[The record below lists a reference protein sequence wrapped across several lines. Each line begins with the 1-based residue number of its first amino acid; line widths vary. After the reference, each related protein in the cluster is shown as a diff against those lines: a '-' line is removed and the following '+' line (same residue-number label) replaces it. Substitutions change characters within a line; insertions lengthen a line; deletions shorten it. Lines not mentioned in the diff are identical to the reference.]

1 MFGYHTNAGDPGEG
15 ESISM
20 PPEDVRE
27 YQSQQYNRGAGQ
39 PLINPVPE
47 MPLGEDKHVFTSG
60 AASSGRKPRY
70 DLIPTWALQRIAAR
84 FQMGAEKYGENNWQK
99 GASDKAFTL
108 DRLNHAIDHLLLVR
122 DQIHDDV
129 PFASHEL
136 FTAGSADDD
145 LAAVILNTI
154 FVMSFQR
161 SNEEIPF

>member
-1 MFGYHTNAGDPGEG
+1 MT
-15 ESISM
+15 
-20 PPEDVRE
+20 PEDVRE
-27 YQSQQYNRGAGQ
+27 YNSARGAGQ

-47 MPLGEDKHVFTSG
+47 VDDKHTFGSG
-60 AASSGRKPRY
+60 ASSSGRKPRY

-99 GASDKAFTL
+99 GASDKEFTL
-108 DRLNHAIDHLLLVR
+108 DRLNHAIEHLLLVR

-129 PFASHEL
+129 LFASHER
-136 FTAGSADDD
+136 FTAGSVDDD

-161 SNEEIPF
+161 TNEEIPF